1 MNIKERIKRINF
13 KKIIPISLI
22 AIFVTLLF
30 IGIIYYVFKQ
40 NKDLNS
46 LKASL
51 AKKEQELTDIVS
63 EDPYKTNKDLQDEIK
78 NIHDNYSKTVSV
90 YEDLIY
96 FRESTKKLNDL
107 DSLFAQILNYL
118 SEKNYSSASATI
130 NVLSQKIK
138 DEQTKT
144 ATAFIIPENINS
156 SNTPPTSGYSR
167 QTVQTDIGSFMVSL
181 ISADTSSTKIIVD
194 TASDSDCSNDCPVMS
209 LSSYISRSGAFA
221 GVNGSYFCP
230 ASYPTCAGKTNSF
243 DTLLM
248 NKNKTYFNSANN
260 VYSTNPAVIFGSG
273 YIRFVR
279 QSQEWGRDT
288 SIDSMISNYPLLVIG
303 NDIQFSGDNDPK
315 KGSKGA
321 RSFIANKGNSV
332 FIGVVHNAT
341 VAESAYVMKSLGMEN
356 ALNLDNGGS
365 TALWSGGYK
374 VGPGRDLP
382 NAILFVKK

>member
-1 MNIKERIKRINF
+1 MNIKEIIKRINF

-22 AIFVTLLF
+22 TIFVTLLF
-30 IGIIYYVFKQ
+30 IGIIYYIFEQ

-63 EDPYKTNKDLQDEIK
+63 EDPYKINKELLDEIK
-78 NIHDNYSKTVSV
+78 NIYDNYSKTVSV
-90 YEDLIY
+90 YEELIY
-96 FRESTKKLNDL
+96 FKESTKKLNDL
-107 DSLFAQILNYL
+107 DGLFAQILNYL

-156 SNTPPTSGYSR
+156 SNTPPTAGYSR

-194 TASDSDCSNDCPVMS
+194 TASDSDCSNDCPVMP

-230 ASYPTCAGKTNSF
+230 ATYPTCAGKTNSF

-248 NKNKTYFNSANN
+248 NKNKAYFNSANN

-273 YIRFVR
+273 YIRFIR

-288 SIDSMISNYPLLVIG
+288 SIDSMISNYPLLVIN

-332 FIGVVHNAT
+332 YIGVVHNAT

-356 ALNLDNGGS
+356 SLNLDDGGS